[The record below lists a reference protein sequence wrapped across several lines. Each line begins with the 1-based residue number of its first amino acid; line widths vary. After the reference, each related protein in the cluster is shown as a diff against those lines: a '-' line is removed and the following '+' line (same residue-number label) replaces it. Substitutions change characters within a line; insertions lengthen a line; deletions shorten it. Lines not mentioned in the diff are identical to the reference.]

1 MAGLPGALPLLT
13 AEEEASLART
23 IEAGVAAAAVLA
35 EHLLR
40 VDATRAEL
48 ERIAAEGEQARE
60 RFLLSNL
67 RLVAF
72 VTNGTAGRDP
82 VLSRQEVFQEG
93 VAAMAGVLRSYDWR
107 RGRFSTIAV
116 PTIRRRVIEYV
127 ASRGG
132 TLGVPAHRA
141 VLIRRA
147 RAITARLESETRQP
161 AQLQAVADELGLS
174 EAHTASLLRHQA
186 PLSIDGMAPE
196 TQEQTL
202 AVEPAHNPAD
212 DPITDLSRLP
222 DTQREALTLRY
233 GLADGRP
240 RSYHEI
246 AAEIGQSASTARRTC
261 EQGLAALRAQA
272 AKPTADDTLTS
283 SWARIQA
290 TTETLRQIDRLS
302 KAGLSIAEVAIALD
316 TEPATL
322 NDICQ
327 AGHRQ
332 DLLARFGRLEQTYG
346 FEPGPYTAPYVK
358 VTEESARRRE
368 RFLGATTTPDQ
379 TRTRSGLGPPVR
391 YEMVASPPEVDPRRH
406 PARPRPDAGRGVDTR

>member
-35 EHLLR
+35 GHRLR

-48 ERIAAEGEQARE
+48 ERVAAEGEQARE

-67 RLVAF
+67 RLVVF
-72 VTNGTAGRDP
+72 VMNGIAGRDR

-141 VLIRRA
+141 VQIRRA
-147 RAITARLESETRQP
+147 RSIAARLESETRQP
-161 AQLQAVADELGLS
+161 ARLHAVADELGLS
-174 EAHTASLLRHQA
+174 EAHTASLLRHQT
-186 PLSIDGMAPE
+186 PLSIDGMASE
-196 TQEQTL
+196 TQERAL
-202 AVEPAHNPAD
+202 AVEPALNPAD
-212 DPITDLSRLP
+212 DPIADLSRLP
-222 DTQREALTLRY
+222 DALREALTLRY

-261 EQGLAALRAQA
+261 EQGLATLRAQS
-272 AKPTADDTLTS
+272 AKPTDDDTLTT
-283 SWARIQA
+283 SWARVQV

-302 KAGLSIAEVAIALD
+302 KAGLSLVEVGIALK

-327 AGHRQ
+327 GANRQ

-346 FEPGPYTAPYVK
+346 FEPSPYTAPYVA
-358 VTEESARRRE
+358 VTEESARRRD
-368 RFLGATTTPDQ
+368 RFRAAAQ
-379 TRTRSGLGPPVR
+379 TEPALALPYQTVEPPL
-391 YEMVASPPEVDPRRH
+391 AVDPRRQPH
-406 PARPRPDAGRGVDTR
+406 PSHPGIGRSVRW

>member
-1 MAGLPGALPLLT
+1 MVGMPGALPLLT

-35 EHLLR
+35 GQRLR
-40 VDATRAEL
+40 VGATRAEL

-67 RLVAF
+67 RLVPF
-72 VTNGTAGRDP
+72 VMNGIAGRDR

-141 VLIRRA
+141 VQIRRA

-161 AQLQAVADELGLS
+161 ARIHDVAAELGLS
-174 EAHTASLLRHQA
+174 EAHAASLLRHQA
-186 PLSIDGMAPE
+186 PLSIDGMASE
-196 TQEQTL
+196 TQERAL
-202 AVEPAHNPAD
+202 AVEPALNPAD
-212 DPITDLSRLP
+212 DPIADLSRLP
-222 DTQREALTLRY
+222 DAQREALTLRY

-246 AAEIGQSASTARRTC
+246 ANETGQSASTARRTC
-261 EQGLAALRAQA
+261 QQGLATLRAQA
-272 AKPTADDTLTS
+272 TKPTEDDTLTT
-283 SWARIQA
+283 SWARVQA

-302 KAGLSIAEVAIALD
+302 KAGLSIAEVAIALN

-327 AGHRQ
+327 TGHRQ

-358 VTEESARRRE
+358 ATEESARRRA
-368 RFLGATTTPDQ
+368 RFRTAVAALDETPTPESLPQ
-379 TRTRSGLGPPVR
+379 
-391 YEMVASPPEVDPRRH
+391 YEMVEPRTAMAPRRQPGASR
-406 PARPRPDAGRGVDTR
+406 PATGSVIRW